1 MRPCG
6 SSQSVPRNVTQAPCV
21 SQCVCR
27 TKYRSTRVVVQ
38 KFFWPAGA
46 LMTRRR
52 ANLPQIVR
60 DGCAPSQG
68 LPSRTF
74 NHFLHTSAH
83 FAVSSFFDQCT
94 GGELLVNCRRSECDR
109 SNGVHLSGRSFYSRT
124 RLRDLV
130 SGIFDHPSRTYC
142 YGAGRSVYSEDPLT
156 YNSLLSF
163 APSPWFVNENNWQL
177 SHLPTC
183 LHRSLYDFA

>member
-1 MRPCG
+1 MSLSIVRG
-6 SSQSVPRNVTQAPCV
+6 GRLPRLT
-21 SQCVCR
+21 
-27 TKYRSTRVVVQ
+27 
-38 KFFWPAGA
+38 
-46 LMTRRR
+46 MED
-52 ANLPQIVR
+52 LPQIVR
-60 DGCAPSQG
+60 DGCAPSQD

-74 NHFLHTSAH
+74 NHFNHFSD

-94 GGELLVNCRRSECDR
+94 GDELLVNCRRSECDR
-109 SNGVHLSGRSFYSRT
+109 SNGVHLSGRSFYSRP

>member
-1 MRPCG
+1 MSG
-6 SSQSVPRNVTQAPCV
+6 ASPR
-21 SQCVCR
+21 
-27 TKYRSTRVVVQ
+27 RSTSPAYLDDLTQIGAGRV
-38 KFFWPAGA
+38 
-46 LMTRRR
+46 
-52 ANLPQIVR
+52 
-60 DGCAPSQG
+60 
-68 LPSRTF
+68 RTF
-74 NHFLHTSAH
+74 PRFTVPHVNHS
-83 FAVSSFFDQCT
+83 AVSSFFDQCT

-109 SNGVHLSGRSFYSRT
+109 SNGVHLRSSLLIGDSSTVVENISPVSSSRTSLNIPAGHASRT
-124 RLRDLV
+124 RLRELV